1 MPLPSSHST
10 VIQLEAGR
18 PVNLV
23 VMALALQ
30 PVGQVSG
37 ARIIEAVE
45 FALGLVLLVFVVVVV
60 VAVFTPTIAFV
71 CCSNCIGRIVVCK
84 VTPSVTGSENAE
96 LTPHTLPAA
105 GLAAPVLP
113 MLALAP
119 RPALLDR
126 FQITQ

>member
-18 PVNLV
+18 PVNFA

-45 FALGLVLLVFVVVVV
+45 FALGLGVLVFVGVVV

-71 CCSNCIGRIVVCK
+71 CCSSCIGRIVVCQRTPA
-84 VTPSVTGSENAE
+84 VTCRRKAGA
-96 LTPHTLPAA
+96 TPPTPPA
-105 GLAAPVLP
+105 
-113 MLALAP
+113 
-119 RPALLDR
+119 
-126 FQITQ
+126 